1 MGKLFNQLTIKDK
14 AILRNY
20 ITRYAPYARGNCRED
35 MGPLKDVLA
44 NWDVNKSDLYK
55 LLGENLIITKHIRNE
70 QDICVIKDNLR
81 IAFDTCGSILNKAN
95 RWLWDIGRD
104 HWNELGE
111 LHSILSLDNLATGRW
126 SYDECVIHFPDSD
139 KPYKV
144 TRGMRIMRIIARMM
158 KAYPSTI
165 FTDEDYE
172 ELRIF
177 CSMQRNQAVL
187 EGELALS
194 IHPMDY
200 ITMSDTG
207 NWESCMRWM
216 DGPGDYRQGTVEM
229 MNSSVVVEAYLYNPE
244 NELQFAW
251 HKENGT
257 WNVKQWRQ
265 LFIVNDTVLAPIKGY
280 PYQSDFLRD
289 TVMDWLRQLAHD
301 NMGWDYPCS
310 TELSGNYIH
319 IENPNENKHDT
330 NIDFQFGYMYC
341 DLGTL
346 NIAPTMYYNIDKLD
360 FDTYYNTIPVSGP
373 SQCMLCG
380 GPLILGDESDE
391 FCEDAA
397 SHVTCSKCENFAVCA
412 CCGRLLNEDTAIWVD
427 DLDGYICDGCYDENY
442 TTDIFNETHRAE
454 DCINVYLYVGNDK
467 KGNRN
472 PRFYG
477 DIILYNDLPSDT
489 YNKFFKQI
497 RDKIFEYRYIYK
509 SDGYTHKWTEYKYY
523 VTLNDCTEEGL
534 KLFWTNLDEITKYAS
549 QEEIDLIF

>member
-1 MGKLFNQLTIKDK
+1 MGKLFNQLTIKDR
-14 AILRNY
+14 AILCNY
-20 ITRYAPYARGNCRED
+20 IMKYAPYARGNCRDD
-35 MGPLKDVLA
+35 MAPLKDVLA
-44 NWDVNKSDLYK
+44 NWDKNKKDLYK

-81 IAFDTCGSILNKAN
+81 VAFDTCGSILNKAN
-95 RWLWDIGRD
+95 RWLWDIGRN

-126 SYDECVIHFPDSD
+126 AYDECVIHFPDSD
-139 KPYKV
+139 KPYKI

-158 KAYPSTI
+158 KAYPSAI

-244 NELQFAW
+244 NELQFDW
-251 HKENGT
+251 NKENGT

-289 TVMDWLRQLAHD
+289 TVMNWLRQLAHD

-310 TELSGNYIH
+310 TALSSNYVH
-319 IENPNENKHDT
+319 IENPDENKHDT

-346 NIAPTMYYNIDKLD
+346 NTSPTMYYNIDKLD
-360 FDTYYNTIPVSGP
+360 FDTYYNDIPVSGP

-380 GPLILGDESDE
+380 GPLILGYESDE

-397 SHVTCSKCENFAVCA
+397 SHVTCSDCENFTLCA
-412 CCGRLLNEDTAIWVD
+412 CCGRLLNEDTAVWID
-427 DLDGYICDGCYDENY
+427 DIEGYVCDSCYDENY
-442 TTDIFNETHRAE
+442 ITDIFNETHRTE

-467 KGNRN
+467 NGNHN

-477 DIILYNDLPSDT
+477 DVVLYNDLPSDT

-497 RDKIFEYRYIYK
+497 REKIFEYRYIYD
-509 SDGYTHKWTEYKYY
+509 SDGYVHKWTEFKYY

-534 KLFWTNLDEITKYAS
+534 KLFWTNLDDVTEFAS
-549 QEEIDLIF
+549 REEIDLIF